1 MIQGLLFVVYV
12 VAMIILILSVIE
24 EPISG
29 VVILILGIP
38 ITGAYLLL
46 ALIAQF
52 LTHYPKIAKRLEPRV
67 MGWSSECPECKALNV
82 GSKKQMAGKINCG
95 GCGVVFFP
103 KELNKHPPR

>member
-12 VAMIILILSVIE
+12 VVMIILIQSVIG

-29 VVILILGIP
+29 VVILILGGP

-46 ALIAQF
+46 AQIAQW
-52 LTHYPKIAKRLEPRV
+52 LEPRV

-82 GSKKQMAGKINCG
+82 GSKKRMAGEINCG
-95 GCGVVFFP
+95 ECGAAFFP

>member
-29 VVILILGIP
+29 VVIWILGIP

-46 ALIAQF
+46 ALIA
-52 LTHYPKIAKRLEPRV
+52 HGIKPRV

>member
-1 MIQGLLFVVYV
+1 MIQGLLLLVYV
-12 VAMIILILSVIE
+12 VTMIILITNVIG

-38 ITGAYLLL
+38 ITVAYLFL
-46 ALIAQF
+46 ALIAQW
-52 LTHYPKIAKRLEPRV
+52 LEPRV

-82 GSKKQMAGKINCG
+82 GSNNQMAGKINCW
-95 GCGVVFFP
+95 GCGVVFSP